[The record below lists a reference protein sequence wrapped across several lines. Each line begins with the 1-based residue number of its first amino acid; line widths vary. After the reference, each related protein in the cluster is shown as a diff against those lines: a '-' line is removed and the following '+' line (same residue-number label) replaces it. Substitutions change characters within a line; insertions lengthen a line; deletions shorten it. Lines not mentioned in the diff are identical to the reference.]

1 MRLILLPILLLVS
14 VSLQAQYGSVP
25 FNNKIKMKEGIYT
38 STFEILENN
47 PRYPDIEIES
57 KSSFWIGGY
66 TNIYYFDSARQKQDF
81 DDTLVFLVYDK
92 QRFVYYKNDFHKLI
106 LTGPV
111 STFMI
116 ERVHVDYK
124 TGYKSTETKLLFW
137 DLETGKIARLTL
149 EKFDEILQR
158 DTDLYARY
166 SQISKAQ
173 KKDTLYYYL
182 LQYNERNPLYIN
194 M

>member
-1 MRLILLPILLLVS
+1 MHVTLLSILLLVT
-14 VSLQAQYGSVP
+14 VSLQAQDGTTP
-25 FNNKIKMKEGIYT
+25 FNNKIKLMEGFYT
-38 STFEILENN
+38 STFEILENS
-47 PRYPDIEIES
+47 PKYPDIEIES

-66 TNIYYFDSARQKQDF
+66 TKLYYFDSSGQKQDY

-116 ERVHVDYK
+116 ERVHVEPN
-124 TGYKSTETKLLFW
+124 TGYKSIETKLLFW
-137 DLETGKIARLTL
+137 DLETGKISKLTPD
-149 EKFDEILQR
+149 KFDAILQR
-158 DTDLYARY
+158 DSDLYSRY
-166 SQISKAQ
+166 SRLSKGK

-182 LQYNERNPLYIN
+182 LQYNERNPVYIN